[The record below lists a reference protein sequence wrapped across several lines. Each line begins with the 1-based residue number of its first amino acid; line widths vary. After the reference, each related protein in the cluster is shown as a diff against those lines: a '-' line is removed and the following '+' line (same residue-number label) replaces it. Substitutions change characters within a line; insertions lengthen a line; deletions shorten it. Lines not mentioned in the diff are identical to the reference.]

1 MNIFKEYIKYIFK
14 AKGRHGTH
22 SPFVYSFVN
31 ECLKTNMDNNFLLER
46 KKLFNYLKNNN
57 KIIEI
62 TDFGEGSKK
71 LSNKRIISKIFRFNS
86 SKGKFGKLLYKIA
99 HYYQPENILEMGTSL
114 GVGTF
119 QLAKGNEKAKVI
131 SIEACKTIN
140 SVAKETISTTS
151 AKNIDLIQATFD
163 DFFKVLPKNSFD
175 LVFVDGHHNGNALLR
190 YLEELKAITHNDTI
204 FIIDDIRWSDD
215 MFEAWNQIVQNKEY
229 NLTMDLFRMGIIIP
243 RKQQMKEHFVI
254 RY

>member
-71 LSNKRIISKIFRFNS
+71 LSNKK
-86 SKGKFGKLLYKIA
+86 
-99 HYYQPENILEMGTSL
+99 SL
-114 GVGTF
+114 S
-119 QLAKGNEKAKVI
+119 N
-131 SIEACKTIN
+131 
-140 SVAKETISTTS
+140 
-151 AKNIDLIQATFD
+151 
-163 DFFKVLPKNSFD
+163 
-175 LVFVDGHHNGNALLR
+175 
-190 YLEELKAITHNDTI
+190 
-204 FIIDDIRWSDD
+204 
-215 MFEAWNQIVQNKEY
+215 
-229 NLTMDLFRMGIIIP
+229 
-243 RKQQMKEHFVI
+243 
-254 RY
+254 